1 MGHKIF
7 GRRLGIDFLT
17 CNRWED
23 EYTHIWVSG
32 FSSSYLAFLCHGLN
46 TNNNHSCILNF
57 HKIVLLYDHLTLRN
71 HIVWEEHVTK
81 IILNILLRCY
91 SLLRKEWLSDEP
103 KERLL
108 ERLIWSACHHVT
120 MFSSRQ
126 CIPKTYLETL
136 SLLNRFILPLPS
148 SSSRLLYES
157 FFSPLADGT
166 CAGVRCHPDATCDQ
180 DQPLGPVCLCKAGY
194 QGNGRK
200 CSGKDLWPTNFTYS
214 SSFLEKQKPCIAIDL
229 LFCIIF

>member
-1 MGHKIF
+1 M
-7 GRRLGIDFLT
+7 RRWIYAYLSVLSVTGYLA
-17 CNRWED
+17 
-23 EYTHIWVSG
+23 
-32 FSSSYLAFLCHGLN
+32 SYLAFLSNSLN

-57 HKIVLLYDHLTLRN
+57 PKIVLLYDHLTLRN

-91 SLLRKEWLSDEP
+91 SLLPKEWIRDEP

-108 ERLIWSACHHVT
+108 ERLIWSACHYVT
-120 MFSSRQ
+120 RFSSLQ
-126 CIPKTYLETL
+126 CILKTYLETL
-136 SLLNRFILPLPS
+136 FAGWI
-148 SSSRLLYES
+148 RLYCLYLRAHLDCCMKV
-157 FFSPLADGT
+157 FFPPLADGT
-166 CAGVRCHPDATCDQ
+166 CAGVRCHPDAMCDQ

-229 LFCIIF
+229 LFCVIFFFNLFV

>member
-7 GRRLGIDFLT
+7 GHRLGIHFLT
-17 CNRWED
+17 CNTWED
-23 EYTHIWVSG
+23 EYMHIWVSG
-32 FSSSYLAFLCHGLN
+32 FSSSYLACLSHSLN

-71 HIVWEEHVTK
+71 HIVWEKHVTK

-91 SLLRKEWLSDEP
+91 SLLRKEWLRVEP

-108 ERLIWSACHHVT
+108 QRLIWSACHYVT
-120 MFSSRQ
+120 RFSSRQ
-126 CIPKTYLETL
+126 CILKTYLE
-136 SLLNRFILPLPS
+136 IWYVS

-180 DQPLGPVCLCKAGY
+180 DQPLGPVCLCKPGY

-229 LFCIIF
+229 LFCVIFFF

>member
-1 MGHKIF
+1 M
-7 GRRLGIDFLT
+7 RRWIYAYLSVLSVTGYLA
-17 CNRWED
+17 
-23 EYTHIWVSG
+23 
-32 FSSSYLAFLCHGLN
+32 SYLAFLSNSLN

-57 HKIVLLYDHLTLRN
+57 PKIVLLYDHLTLRN

-108 ERLIWSACHHVT
+108 ERLIWSACHYVT
-120 MFSSRQ
+120 RFSSRQ

-136 SLLNRFILPLPS
+136 SLLNWFILPLPS

-157 FFSPLADGT
+157 LFFAL
-166 CAGVRCHPDATCDQ
+166 
-180 DQPLGPVCLCKAGY
+180 
-194 QGNGRK
+194 
-200 CSGKDLWPTNFTYS
+200 SGWHMRRSEMSSRRHVWSRPTTWS
-214 SSFLEKQKPCIAIDL
+214 SVSL
-229 LFCIIF
+229 